1 MGPQGKRALGENRV
15 QVVLFSSPHTCAS
28 HYSTVK
34 NITSGSTKSRL
45 FSSGLSSH
53 SCSLVHVFPKGFC
66 MRSVK
71 CPVKVQMQ
79 LRFGSVTGSTQQ
91 KEIHKRANTWDKLI
105 LKRFISK
112 IITHSHTFFFF
123 FCYEFIPFLLVQCN
137 IVYSENP
144 CAWLSVHP
152 MFFTHCYSATHSPGS
167 KHAEAPTGHFISIQG
182 TGLNSFT
189 L

>member
-1 MGPQGKRALGENRV
+1 MCFTLLHSQEHHIRLHQIQAFQFWPFKPF
-15 QVVLFSSPHTCAS
+15 LFLSACVSQ
-28 HYSTVK
+28 
-34 NITSGSTKSRL
+34 RL
-45 FSSGLSSH
+45 
-53 SCSLVHVFPKGFC
+53 V
-66 MRSVK
+66 RSVK

-79 LRFGSVTGSTQQ
+79 LRFGSVTWSTRQ
-91 KEIHKRANTWDKLI
+91 KEIHKRANTWDKLL

>member
-53 SCSLVHVFPKGFC
+53 SCSLVHVFPKGLWDLS
-66 MRSVK
+66 SV
-71 CPVKVQMQ
+71 Q
-79 LRFGSVTGSTQQ
+79 LRSRCSSGLAQWRDQLSKKKSTNGPTH
-91 KEIHKRANTWDKLI
+91 EISWYLRGLYPKSSLI
-105 LKRFISK
+105 HILS
-112 IITHSHTFFFF
+112 FFFV
-123 FCYEFIPFLLVQCN
+123 CYEFIPFLLVQCN